1 VRRFLGT
8 TRGRLVTFAV
18 AILGVSLLLADG
30 GILVSLA
37 LTNARESDAVL
48 VSQANVL
55 AAGIEDKDGQLSFGS
70 GELPGETQG
79 GVAVDA
85 AIVSATGA
93 ITQTPAQPLSTT
105 YLSSVARQ
113 AQKAGGPVW
122 ADVTDLRGSPRRV
135 YAIPL
140 GGGGGSAALVVSR
153 SVREQQATL
162 ARTVVLLGLFS
173 AAIVVVGGL
182 LAYWMAGRV
191 LRPVST
197 IASLARSL
205 GERDLH
211 RRVDVKVPDDE
222 LGELVATFN
231 DMLARLEAAF
241 DSLRRFTADAS
252 HELRAPLALMLNELE
267 GSLAKAT
274 TNEEYRR
281 ALDTQLTEV
290 EHLARL
296 ADQLLILAR
305 ADAGALRPAPEA
317 VDVADFLHETAA
329 RWAAAAELRGRRVD
343 VAAPDSGYVMA
354 DPSLFRRV
362 LDNLVDNALRY
373 APEGTGVMLRAYP
386 ANSGWNFE
394 VSDQGP
400 GVPVEYRDRL
410 FQRFARPDGA
420 RTRGTGGAGLGLALS
435 AAIVRAHGGQ
445 LKLSDD
451 RSGAVFELHLPRRP
465 QIGTENGTT
474 RPAPDRGPL

>member
-1 VRRFLGT
+1 
-8 TRGRLVTFAV
+8 V
-18 AILGVSLLLADG
+18 AILGVALLLADG

-55 AAGIEDKDGQLSFGS
+55 AAGIEDKDGQLSFGT

-79 GVAVDA
+79 GIAVDA
-85 AIVSATGA
+85 AIVSPTGA
-93 ITQTPAQPLSTT
+93 VTQTQAQPLPTA
-105 YLSSVARQ
+105 YLRSLAGR
-113 AQKAGGPVW
+113 AEKTGGPAW

-140 GGGGGSAALVVSR
+140 SAGSGRTAALVVSR

-162 ARTVVLLGLFS
+162 ARTLLLLGLFS
-173 AAIVVVGGL
+173 AAVVVVGGL
-182 LAYWMAGRV
+182 LAFWIAGRV

-231 DMLARLEAAF
+231 GMLARLDAAF

-252 HELRAPLALMLNELE
+252 HELRAPLAWMLNELE
-267 GSLAKAT
+267 GTLARPA

-281 ALDTQLTEV
+281 AIETQLIEV

-305 ADAGALRPAPEA
+305 ADAGALQPASEA

-329 RWAAAAELRGRRVD
+329 RWSAAAALSGRHVN
-343 VAAPDSGYVMA
+343 VSAPDSGRVMA
-354 DPSLFRRV
+354 DPSLLRRV
-362 LDNLVDNALRY
+362 LDNLMDNAFRH

-386 ANSGWNFE
+386 AGSGWNFE
-394 VSDQGP
+394 VADEGP

-435 AAIVRAHGGQ
+435 AAIVRAHGGE
-445 LKLSDD
+445 LKLSD
-451 RSGAVFELHLPRRP
+451 RGPGATFVFHLPARP
-465 QIGTENGTT
+465 QIDSNGHRHTETT
-474 RPAPDRGPL
+474 P